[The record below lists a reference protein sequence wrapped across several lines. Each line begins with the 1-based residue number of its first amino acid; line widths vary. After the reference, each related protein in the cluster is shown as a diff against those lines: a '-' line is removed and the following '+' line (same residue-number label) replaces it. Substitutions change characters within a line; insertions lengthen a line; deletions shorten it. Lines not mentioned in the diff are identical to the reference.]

1 MIKIEDIK
9 AKQDEL
15 NKMIE
20 KFAKQEEIKKD
31 TYELEYP
38 EKGRGICSLHWDGTL
53 TEGLY
58 YNKSRECI
66 FEQGNIFETKGQA
79 ILESKRRNLLT
90 RFRQFRDRCNG
101 DWVPDFEDGN
111 TKKYHIY
118 YDACE
123 KHFDIDYFTEIREFT
138 LFGYFKN
145 KEDAQRAI
153 ELFGDEIKELFVEEV

>member
-20 KFAKQEEIKKD
+20 EFAKQEEMQKD

-38 EKGRGICSLHWDGTL
+38 EMDSIVYAVHLDGAFTNV
-53 TEGLY
+53 Y
-58 YNKSRECI
+58 YNRAYENFFK
-66 FEQGNIFETKGQA
+66 QGNIFETKEQA

-90 RFRQFRDRCNG
+90 RFRQFRDKCNG

-111 TKKYHIY
+111 EKKWSIFYSGVDNQLSTKPSWSSRHVV
-118 YDACE
+118 
-123 KHFDIDYFTEIREFT
+123 

-153 ELFGDEIKELFVEEV
+153 KLFGDEIKELFVDMGV